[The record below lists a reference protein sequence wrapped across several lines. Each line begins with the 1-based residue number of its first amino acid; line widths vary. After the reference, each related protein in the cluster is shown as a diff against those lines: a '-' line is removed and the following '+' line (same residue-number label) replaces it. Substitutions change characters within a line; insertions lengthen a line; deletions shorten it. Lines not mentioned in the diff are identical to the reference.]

1 MASHG
6 SLQSSSKKQ
15 MDPIYTSLLL
25 LALGLVVIVLEL
37 FVPSA
42 GILGVVAAG
51 LLISSV
57 VMAFYSSVQA
67 GAILLSGIALGLP
80 FLIGLWAK
88 WWPHTPLGKLIMIG
102 RQTEETVLPK
112 TEQYVDYKE
121 LKGQLGI
128 AKTKMLPSG
137 IIIVNDRKYDAVSD
151 GFPIEAGQPIKIT
164 SVKGTRLYVQ
174 PYDGKLDDE
183 GQVPARDRD
192 ILSQSLEELGIDEDP
207 LG

>member
-1 MASHG
+1 
-6 SLQSSSKKQ
+6 
-15 MDPIYTSLLL
+15 MDPLYTSILLFG
-25 LALGLVVIVLEL
+25 LGLGVIVLEL

-42 GILGVVAAG
+42 GILGLVAGG

-57 VMAFYSSVQA
+57 VMAFKSSVTA
-67 GAILLSGIALGLP
+67 GTAVLVGIAAGLP

-88 WWPHTPLGKLIMIG
+88 WWPKTPLGKLIMIG
-102 RQTEETVLPK
+102 RQTEDQVLPQ
-112 TEQYVDYKE
+112 TEQYVDYKK

-174 PYDGKLDDE
+174 PYDGELDE
-183 GQVPARDRD
+183 QGQVPARDRD
-192 ILSQSLEELGIDEDP
+192 ILSQSLEDLGIDGEFAFR
-207 LG
+207 